1 MKKLLLLSL
10 LFSVSVS
17 YAQFV
22 TKTINDPGFTY
33 RGTALDPAGDVN
45 NDGFPDYIAGAWLDD
60 ATTNGNQGKA
70 YIISG
75 SDQSII
81 RTLVSPFPEI
91 DGWFGYSVA
100 SGTDLNSDGKFD
112 FVVGAPGETS
122 GAFAKGGR
130 VHVFSGSDGA
140 LLYTL
145 NSPSAIANGQFGNA
159 VLIQN
164 DFDGVG
170 GPEIVVSAYQENGQT
185 AIAAGRVHV
194 FNRNVFRNTIFSGA
208 EEENGGFGW
217 RLVSADDFLGIKA
230 LAVSAIFENP
240 GTSPANSGVVHFYNM
255 TSASSTF
262 IRSIQDTA
270 PTVFGNF
277 GYSLASYINPANN
290 KFELMVMDANN
301 RLININTTGAQ
312 INSSSSFAANV
323 TAGKFDRNNIPDFVT
338 TSEVIYNSFNYK
350 GGTGLNSSGN
360 YLYDNGFGD
369 AIMTLGDGDNDG
381 ANEIVAF
388 SSNPGYITLNQL
400 NSNLGGAPSGFER
413 QDKTTATTLNVNPNS
428 YFISIGDLDNDTKP
442 ELVVANNSS
451 NTISVFRNTTT
462 GSTVSY
468 APMIEFAVGTS
479 PWAVSIVDLDGD
491 SKADLAVTNAN
502 GTSFSVFRNTS
513 SGAGNISFGAKVDY
527 TTNASPT
534 GITSADV
541 DGDGKQ
547 DLAIASGS
555 SIVSIYRNTSTGI
568 GSINFAPK
576 IDLNV
581 IDNITSI
588 AAGDLD
594 GDGRPDG
601 IITVGTGFV
610 SVFRNSSTGAGVVS
624 FEAKKDYATGANPQS
639 VAIGDVDGDGKAD
652 IAVVSTDYSNT
663 NTLSVYK
670 NASSGVGNINYNAKV
685 DFTTGKNPI
694 SVVLGNLDSDG
705 KIDLVVANSNYT
717 ANSVSIFRNTR
728 TSAGSISLAS
738 KEDYIVGSNP
748 WSVAVG
754 DLNNDNLPDIATAN
768 RGSSSVSILQNLDT
782 PPSPTISFV
791 NPVSGGYIGGTASI
805 VGTNFSTNPANNIVK
820 FNGKTAIVNASTST
834 QITTIVPSGATTGP
848 VSLTIG
854 TNTITSPGNFIIL
867 NAPVL
872 TADSLALVALYNST
886 IGANWTNKNNWLTGQ
901 VGGWYGIT
909 VTGNRVT
916 SIDLVNNNLTGT
928 IPPQIGNLTALTQIN
943 IGTNSISGSIPKEI
957 GNLTSLQFL
966 RLYQNQL
973 TGSIPAEVA
982 NLTSLRNLI
991 LFKNKLSGT
1000 IPSGI
1005 WNNTSIQNIFI
1016 SDNQFTGT
1024 IPAAIGNL
1032 TNLFQFIISNNQFT
1046 GSLPPEIGNL
1056 SITGISVQVDH
1067 NQLSGTIP
1075 STVGNMANLFYLDLS
1090 SNNFSGGIPSTFSN
1104 LSKLESLNVANNNFT
1119 DFPDLSALSTLTA
1132 LNLENNLFTFEDI
1145 APNKSIPGVVFSPQ
1159 KKLPS
1164 SAALNLLNGQPATFT
1179 KTVGGTGNVYQWKK
1193 GTTNITGATTNAYS
1207 IAAVTPSDNAG
1218 YNLTITNPNVPGLT
1232 LLTEDFLLTVTSSL
1246 ALEESGYQFY
1256 KALGAQAQGIVQVS
1270 TGRDVAFDSKGNL
1283 LVLEGNELVIKKF
1296 NTGGNLIGTIG
1307 GPGTNDGRFTILMSF
1322 ALDAADN
1329 IYVVDF
1335 SLNRVQKF
1343 DTSGKFLIKW
1353 GASGGAPGNFNR
1365 PRGVAVDNSTG
1376 NVYVADTGN
1385 NRIQVFNASGVFQF
1399 SFGTVG
1405 SGNGQLNQPYK
1416 VVVTPAGQVLVA
1428 DRGNNRVQF
1437 FTLAGVYVSQFGS
1450 VGSADGQFNGVNEMA
1465 VDTNGDILVCDQGN
1479 SRIQRFNSAGA
1490 FISKFG
1496 VNGINPG
1503 EFRGLEA
1510 IAIASNGDIVAGDI
1524 NNGVQR
1530 YSNAGAYLSS
1540 SGDVGNS
1547 PGLVRS
1553 VVSIA
1558 VDSKGNRYLA
1568 EQNGA
1573 RIQKFDKN
1581 GNSLLTFGTYGTG
1594 NGQFTVVQA
1603 VAVDRNDNIYVSDI
1617 NQNRI
1622 QKFSPSGAFILSFG
1636 SNGSGDGQFSSPIAM
1651 AFDKANTLWVVD
1663 NGNKRVQQFT
1673 TSGVFKSKFG
1683 AAGTGVGQLNSPQGI
1698 AIEPSGNLFISE
1710 NNPNRIQSFKTDGT
1724 YLSGITTSIGNA
1736 PGQLNSALGIFF
1748 DNLGKLYVSDRLN
1761 NRVQKIESD
1770 FGYLTKFGETGTGN
1784 GDFFNSPSFVLPNK
1798 AGDTLWISEFTNRV
1812 QIWTALSKQANSS
1825 DSLALVSIYNAM
1837 GGTAWT
1843 NKSNWL
1849 SGKMSTWHGVIES
1862 AGRVRGLNLKS
1873 NNLQG
1878 SIPAAVGNLTQLIS
1892 LDLQGNKIT
1901 SLPSEFGNL
1910 SFLQTL
1916 NLSNNLLTGAF
1927 PAFIPSL
1934 QNLTA
1939 LKINGNSLT
1948 GTASLST
1955 STYIADIRNN
1965 KLDGLPILALTVDTL
1980 KVENNKFDFGDLEGN
1995 ISIPSFTY
2003 APQDSVGS
2011 ASNQLKQVTQPIAYS
2026 NTIGGSNVV
2035 YQWNKNNAAIAG
2047 ATSNS
2052 FIISSV
2058 KFGDEG
2064 NYRLEATST
2073 LVPGLTLSSRNNIL
2087 RVSSLTRDSI
2097 ALKTLYDST
2106 SGSGWTNKAN
2116 WITKPL
2122 GTGNWFGVTVA
2133 NNRVTQVNLPNN
2145 NLQGK
2150 VPVAFANVKD
2160 LVAADLS
2167 NNKINGLA
2175 NVNSLPLITS
2185 FKVEKNQL
2193 QFSDLAPNATI
2204 SGITYVPQDSVGAAS
2219 NQLKQIGQAANYST
2233 TVKGANVVYQWKKNN
2248 SNIGGATANSFSLP
2262 SVKFG
2267 DEGNYR
2273 LEATSTLVPGLTLSS
2288 RNNVLRLSSLVRD
2301 SIALKTLYDSTA
2313 GNGWTNKANWTT
2325 TPLGTGNW
2333 FGVTVANNRVT
2344 QVNLP
2349 NNNLQGKVPAAFA
2362 NVKDMVTTDLSNNKI
2377 SGLANVNA
2385 LPLITSFKVEKNQLQ
2400 FADLA
2405 PNTTISGITYVP
2417 QDSVGTASNQLKQIG
2432 QAANYS
2438 TTVKGANV
2446 VYQWKKNNSNIGGA
2460 TANSFS
2466 LPSVKFGDEGNYRL
2480 EATSALVPGLTLSS
2494 RNNVLRLSSLVR
2506 DSIALKTLYDST
2518 SGSGWTNKANW
2529 ITTPLGTGNWFGVTV
2544 ANNRVIQV
2552 NLPNN
2557 NLKGKVPAA
2566 FANVKDMVTAD
2577 LSNNKISGL
2586 ANLNSLP
2593 LITSLKV
2600 EKNQLQFAD
2609 LEPNVSIPGITF
2621 VPQDSVGSKENVLKQ
2636 LGEAQTFNAGVTGSA
2651 NAYQWKKN
2659 NTNIAAA
2666 TTASLTIPAITF
2678 GEDAVYRVEATSTKV
2693 PGLTLF
2699 GRTKTLRVSSLK
2711 RDSIALRALYNATSG
2726 ANWTAKTNWLASPLG
2741 TGNWFG
2747 VTIANNRVTNLNLP
2761 NNNLTGSVPAVFS
2774 DLQNIKT
2781 VNLSGNKITKLPDL
2795 KPLASVTALDV
2806 SKNQL
2811 DFASLIPNAAIT
2823 GINYSNQA
2831 DIGTASTNL
2840 VDFGKDFPLK
2850 VSSRGVGN
2858 KYQWKRNGTA
2868 VVGATDSTY
2877 TIAAIGRSN
2886 MGTYVNE
2893 ITNPAVPSLTLKTA
2907 PVTALAVATLSG
2919 KLFATA
2925 GNAANKGIMK
2935 LLKKTAVG
2943 GYDTTASKA
2952 INTDGTYKLEKIVL
2966 DDYQLNGFVDTLT
2979 YKGALPTW
2987 YTNTIFWEEA
2997 NIIAVEG
3004 NVDNLNITSNYK
3016 PVSPPKGKG
3025 IIKGTIFDLD
3035 NSGRLD
3041 KQKRVAGCGASVR
3054 RVENVGRT
3062 EAEKLTLVAY
3072 VFSNENGEFTLP
3084 ELPTGDYRLNIQY
3097 PGYPMD
3103 VNSFINITIG
3113 EGLKSSVVV
3122 AAEVDKGQIKVKK
3135 LVVTGDIDRDEY
3147 AADVFPNPSAD
3158 YIQLRFDSPSEAR
3171 TVCLTDLTGKVIT
3184 LQPAPAVE
3192 SKIDV
3197 TALSTG
3203 IYLLEIKEKDQV
3215 VKTLRVMKE

>member
-91 DGWFGYSVA
+91 EGWFGYSVA

-217 RLVSADDFLGIKA
+217 RLASADDFLGTKA

-240 GTSPANSGVVHFYNM
+240 GVSPANSGVVHFYNM
-255 TSASSTF
+255 TSASNTF

-270 PTVFGNF
+270 PAVFGNF
-277 GYSLASYINPANN
+277 GYALASYINPANN
-290 KFELMVMDANN
+290 KFELVVMDANN

-502 GTSFSVFRNTS
+502 GTSFSVLRNTS
-513 SGAGNISFGAKVDY
+513 SGEGNISFGAKVDY

-555 SIVSIYRNTSTGI
+555 SIVSIYRNTSTGV

-782 PPSPTISFV
+782 PPSPTITSFA
-791 NPVSGGYIGGTASI
+791 PASGGVGNSVTIT
-805 VGTNFSTNPANNIVK
+805 GTNFSITPSSNTIK
-820 FNGKTAIVNASTST
+820 FNNTLAKVTASTATSIST
-834 QITTIVPSGATTGP
+834 SVPAGATTGP
-848 VSLTIG
+848 ISLTIG
-854 TNTITSPGNFIIL
+854 TNTVASATNFTVLGSTVITS
-867 NAPVL
+867 
-872 TADSLALVALYNST
+872 DSLALVAFYNST
-886 IGANWTNKNNWLTGQ
+886 NGPGWTTKTNWLTGK
-901 VGGWYGIT
+901 VRTWYG
-909 VTGNRVT
+909 VTARNNRVAKINLN
-916 SIDLVNNNLTGT
+916 SNN
-928 IPPQIGNLTALTQIN
+928 
-943 IGTNSISGSIPKEI
+943 ISGALPASI
-957 GNLTSLQFL
+957 GNLTSVDTLVMAGNKFVGAVP
-966 RLYQNQL
+966 
-973 TGSIPAEVA
+973 TEFG
-982 NLTSLRNLI
+982 NLTSLKFVDLA
-991 LFKNKLSGT
+991 G
-1000 IPSGI
+1000 
-1005 WNNTSIQNIFI
+1005 
-1016 SDNQFTGT
+1016 NQFTSLPPSVFTLTQLQTLGFRGNKLTGT
-1024 IPAAIGNL
+1024 LPAALGNL
-1032 TNLFQFIISNNQFT
+1032 TNLI
-1046 GSLPPEIGNL
+1046 NL
-1056 SITGISVQVDH
+1056 WLDD
-1067 NQLSGTIP
+1067 NQLSGPLP
-1075 STVGNMANLFYLDLS
+1075 SSIGNLGKLKNLFIQNNKFSGAIPAEFASLKVTSFGIENNEFTSLPDINSFVVTYGNI
-1090 SNNFSGGIPSTFSN
+1090 SNNF
-1104 LSKLESLNVANNNFT
+1104 
-1119 DFPDLSALSTLTA
+1119 
-1132 LNLENNLFTFEDI
+1132 FTFESI
-1145 APNKSIPGVVFSPQ
+1145 APNKSIPGVVYSPQ

-1164 SAALNLLNGQPATFT
+1164 SAALNLLNGQSATFT

-1193 GTTNITGATTNAYS
+1193 GTTNITGATSNTYS
-1207 IAAVTPSDNAG
+1207 IGSVTPSDNAG

-1256 KALGAQAQGIVQVS
+1256 KALGAEAQGILQIVS
-1270 TGRDVAFDSKGNL
+1270 GRDVTFDSNGNM
-1283 LVLEGNELVIKKF
+1283 LVLDGHAQDIKKF
-1296 NTGGNLIGTIG
+1296 NSSGTLISTIG
-1307 GPGTNDGRFTILMSF
+1307 GPGTNDGRFQIAFAM
-1322 ALDAADN
+1322 ALDASDN
-1329 IYVVDF
+1329 LYVVDL
-1335 SLNRVQKF
+1335 SLARVQKF
-1343 DTSGKFLIKW
+1343 NASGQFVAKW
-1353 GASGGAPGNFNR
+1353 GSFGSGNGQFNQ
-1365 PRGVAVDNSTG
+1365 PRGIAVDKTTG
-1376 NVYVADTGN
+1376 NVYVADTNN
-1385 NRIQVFNASGVFQF
+1385 NRIQVFNSAGVYQNR
-1399 SFGTVG
+1399 FGTTG
-1405 SGNGQLNQPYK
+1405 SALGQFNRPYK
-1416 VVVTPAGQVLVA
+1416 ILITSGGQVLVSESLFNQRIQLLTTTGTGLA
-1428 DRGNNRVQF
+1428 IIGSAGSGDGQF
-1437 FTLAGVYVSQFGS
+1437 FTPT
-1450 VGSADGQFNGVNEMA
+1450 EMA
-1465 VDTNGDILVCDQGN
+1465 EDSNGDFLVCDQGN
-1479 SRIQRFNSAGA
+1479 ARIQRFNSSGV
-1490 FISKFG
+1490 FLSKFG
-1496 VNGINPG
+1496 VLGVAPG
-1503 EFRGLEA
+1503 NFRFPES
-1510 IAIASNGDIVAGDI
+1510 IAIAPNGDVLVGDVAI
-1524 NNGVQR
+1524 GVQR
-1530 YSNAGAYLSS
+1530 FSNAGVFISAV
-1540 SGDVGNS
+1540 GDFGNS
-1547 PGLVRS
+1547 PGLFKSTAS
-1553 VVSIA
+1553 VA
-1558 VDSKGNRYLA
+1558 ADSKGNRFVVD
-1568 EQNGA
+1568 QNNA
-1573 RIQKFDKN
+1573 RVQKFNKN
-1581 GNSLLTFGTYGTG
+1581 GTFVSSFGTYGIG
-1594 NGQFTVVQA
+1594 NSQFTSPNGI
-1603 VAVDRNDNIYVSDI
+1603 AVDRNDNVYVSD
-1617 NQNRI
+1617 NAQSRI
-1622 QKFSPSGAFILSFG
+1622 QKFSSNGVFILSFG
-1636 SNGSGDGQFSSPIAM
+1636 SQGTADGQFSGNQSLAI
-1651 AFDKANTLWVVD
+1651 DKANTLWVLEGI
-1663 NGNKRVQQFT
+1663 NRRVQR
-1673 TSGVFKSKFG
+1673 FKTDGTFISKFG
-1683 AAGTGVGQLNSPQGI
+1683 TVGTGNGQLNSPFALSIDNAGD
-1698 AIEPSGNLFISE
+1698 LFISE
-1710 NNPNRIQSFKTDGT
+1710 SNPNRIQKFNPDGT
-1724 YLSGITTSIGNA
+1724 FVYSISTGQGNA
-1736 PGQLNSALGIFF
+1736 PGQLNGPRGMSVDFLGNI
-1748 DNLGKLYVSDRLN
+1748 YVTDTFN
-1761 NRVQKIESD
+1761 QRVQKFGND
-1770 FGYLTKFGETGTGN
+1770 FSYLTKFGELGTGN
-1784 GDFFNSPSFVLPNK
+1784 GDLFSGPNYVHSNT
-1798 AGDTLWISEFTNRV
+1798 AGDTLWISDLKNRV
-1812 QIWTALSKQANSS
+1812 QIWTAKSKAANTT

-1843 NKSNWL
+1843 NKTNWL
-1849 SGKMSTWHGVIES
+1849 SGKMSTWYGVTTS

-1878 SIPAAVGNLTQLIS
+1878 SIPAAAGNLTQLIS

-1901 SLPSEFGNL
+1901 GLPSELGNL
-1910 SFLQTL
+1910 SYLQTL
-1916 NLSNNLLTGAF
+1916 NLSNNLLTGTF

-1939 LKINGNSLT
+1939 FKINGNSLT

-2026 NTIGGSNVV
+2026 NTVGGSNVV
-2035 YQWNKNNAAIAG
+2035 YQWKKNNAAIAG

-2052 FIISSV
+2052 LIISSV
-2058 KFGDEG
+2058 KFGDEGNYRLEATSPLVPGLTLSSRNNILRVSSLTRDSIALKTLYDSTAGSGWTNKANWITKPLGTGNWFGVTVTNNRVTQVNLPNNNLKGKVPAAFANVKDMVTADLSNNKISGLANVNSLPLITSFKVEKNQLQFADLAPNATISGITYVPQDSVGAASNQLKQIGQAANYSTSVKGGNVVYQWKKNNSNIVGATINSFSLASIKFGDEG

-2106 SGSGWTNKAN
+2106 AGSGWTNKAN

-2145 NLQGK
+2145 NLKGK
-2150 VPVAFANVKD
+2150 VPAAFANVKD
-2160 LVAADLS
+2160 MVTADLS

-2193 QFSDLAPNATI
+2193 QFADLAPNATI

-2233 TVKGANVVYQWKKNN
+2233 AVKGANVVYQWKKNN
-2248 SNIGGATANSFSLP
+2248 SNIVGATINSFSLA
-2262 SVKFG
+2262 SIKFG

-2288 RNNVLRLSSLVRD
+2288 RNNILRVSSLTRD

-2313 GNGWTNKANWTT
+2313 GSGWTNKANWITK
-2325 TPLGTGNW
+2325 PLGTGNW

-2344 QVNLP
+2344 
-2349 NNNLQGKVPAAFA
+2349 
-2362 NVKDMVTTDLSNNKI
+2362 
-2377 SGLANVNA
+2377 
-2385 LPLITSFKVEKNQLQ
+2385 
-2400 FADLA
+2400 
-2405 PNTTISGITYVP
+2405 
-2417 QDSVGTASNQLKQIG
+2417 
-2432 QAANYS
+2432 
-2438 TTVKGANV
+2438 
-2446 VYQWKKNNSNIGGA
+2446 
-2460 TANSFS
+2460 
-2466 LPSVKFGDEGNYRL
+2466 
-2480 EATSALVPGLTLSS
+2480 
-2494 RNNVLRLSSLVR
+2494 
-2506 DSIALKTLYDST
+2506 
-2518 SGSGWTNKANW
+2518 
-2529 ITTPLGTGNWFGVTV
+2529 
-2544 ANNRVIQV
+2544 QV

-2586 ANLNSLP
+2586 ANVNALP

-2621 VPQDSVGSKENVLKQ
+2621 VPQDSVGSKESVLKQ
-2636 LGEAQTFNAGVTGSA
+2636 LGETQTFNGGVKGSA

-2659 NTNIAAA
+2659 NANIAAA
-2666 TTASLTIPAITF
+2666 TTAALNIPAITF
-2678 GEDAVYRVEATSTKV
+2678 GEDAVYRVEVTSTKV

-2726 ANWTAKTNWLASPLG
+2726 ASWTAKTNWLASPLG

-2761 NNNLTGSVPAVFS
+2761 NNNLTGFVPTVFS
-2774 DLQNIKT
+2774 DLQNVKT

-2795 KPLASVTALDV
+2795 KPLASVTSLDV

-2811 DFASLIPNAAIT
+2811 DFASLIPNAAIP

-2868 VVGATDSTY
+2868 VTGATDSTY

-2893 ITNPAVPSLTLKTA
+2893 VTNPAVPALTLKTA

-2935 LLKKTAVG
+2935 LLKKTTIG

-2952 INTDGTYKLEKIVL
+2952 VNTDGTYKLEKVVL

-2987 YTNTIFWEEA
+2987 YTNTIYWEEA

-3025 IIKGTIFDLD
+3025 IIKGTVFDLD

-3054 RVENVGRT
+3054 KVEQVNRT

-3147 AADVFPNPSAD
+3147 TADVFPNPSAD

-3171 TVCLTDLTGKVIT
+3171 TVRLTDLTGKVVT
-3184 LQPAPAVE
+3184 LQTAAAIE

-3203 IYLLEIKEKDQV
+3203 IYLLEIKEKDRV